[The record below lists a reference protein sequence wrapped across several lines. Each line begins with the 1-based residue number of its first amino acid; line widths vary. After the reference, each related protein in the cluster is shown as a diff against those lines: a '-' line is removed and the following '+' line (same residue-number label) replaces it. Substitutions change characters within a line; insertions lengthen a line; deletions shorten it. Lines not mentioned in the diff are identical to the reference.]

1 MPSLEALLI
10 FTVAA
15 LVMNISPGPSNFYV
29 MARSISQGSRAGVI
43 AALGLASGAMIHSAA
58 AAFGVSALFHSS
70 ALAFSI
76 LKWVGA
82 AYLIWLGLQHW
93 RALKQAI
100 SFQVAEVQAKSQ
112 AKIFRESVLV
122 ELLNPKTAF
131 FFLAFL
137 PQFADPAAGPLAPQI
152 LVLGAIVVVTAI
164 PCDLLVA
171 FASGA
176 VSQKLRSAPWISRA
190 QERVSGTILLLLGI
204 GLAVSERGD

>member
-122 ELLNPKTAF
+122 ELLNPKTAL

-137 PQFADPAAGPLAPQI
+137 PKA
-152 LVLGAIVVVTAI
+152 TAN
-164 PCDLLVA
+164 
-171 FASGA
+171 S
-176 VSQKLRSAPWISRA
+176 
-190 QERVSGTILLLLGI
+190 
-204 GLAVSERGD
+204 